1 MAGLLNTNTDFEARM
16 QAMRDRRAAGNA
28 NPNPFKGLLDFIV
41 NAENPNSDFQTQGL
55 SDSTL
60 TGDIPS
66 PLTSDQSIYGNL
78 GVTEPAPLP
87 TFQQPSDPVQ
97 PQPTQEVA
105 ADVKEL
111 PGTIAAIEQ
120 ADATPK
126 QKTDA
131 KAKVTS
137 ETSVAMVDEAKAD
150 MAASGATPEQLSQ
163 FDKFAGEYDIATI
176 GMALLASN
184 DGTGTFSANLGK
196 AMLLGKQA
204 KTKQQER
211 ADAKAD
217 KVTKAEAASRKEA
230 RDERKVKVAEAAQKA
245 TDWYQKARI
254 NVAANGS
261 KGLAGIGLPTA
272 AELAVMKPLLDEKIA
287 EGGGGAEM
295 DEADMTRLAM
305 AYKKA
310 LDLAPPGTSPTQ
322 VMDDVF
328 GRTVGIVDEFSY
340 GPTYTNNPSRLNQQ

>member
-1 MAGLLNTNTDFEARM
+1 MASPNALAPLLHELFSGVKDTASGVSDFGSGLLQQLQDGIAAQPRLLGGTPSPSVTPPPSIIPDGQFFSDVAGSLSPQNPAIGEAVGGAVDSVGNFISNLDEPYTNTIK
-16 QAMRDRRAAGNA
+16 QGIAALT
-28 NPNPFKGLLDFIV
+28 P
-41 NAENPNSDFQTQGL
+41 
-55 SDSTL
+55 DSK
-60 TGDIPS
+60 
-66 PLTSDQSIYGNL
+66 
-78 GVTEPAPLP
+78 E
-87 TFQQPSDPVQ
+87 
-97 PQPTQEVA
+97 PTQEVA

-217 KVTKAEAASRKEA
+217 KVTKAEAASR
-230 RDERKVKVAEAAQKA
+230 
-245 TDWYQKARI
+245 
-254 NVAANGS
+254 
-261 KGLAGIGLPTA
+261 
-272 AELAVMKPLLDEKIA
+272 
-287 EGGGGAEM
+287 
-295 DEADMTRLAM
+295 
-305 AYKKA
+305 
-310 LDLAPPGTSPTQ
+310 
-322 VMDDVF
+322 
-328 GRTVGIVDEFSY
+328 
-340 GPTYTNNPSRLNQQ
+340 